1 MKIYTS
7 PKAEV
12 KNFDCEDVIAS
23 SGVVSNPLTALEKVN
38 FANSQANVSWN
49 DKVGK

>member
-1 MKIYTS
+1 MKIYIS
-7 PKAEV
+7 PKAEF
-12 KNFDCEDVIAS
+12 KPFACEDVIAS
-23 SGVVSNPLTALEKVN
+23 SGVVNNPLTRLEKVN